1 MTIAEAIYLLSAATS
16 LVAAALLLRQY
27 RTSRTAL
34 LFWSFIGFIGLA
46 VNNVLV
52 YVDLVVV
59 PTTDLALA
67 RAVAGAAGLVALLFG
82 LLWEPRP

>member
-1 MTIAEAIYLLSAATS
+1 MTIAEAIYVLSAVTS

-59 PTTDLALA
+59 PSIDLAPA
-67 RAVAGAAGLVALLFG
+67 RALAGAAGLVALLYG

>member
-1 MTIAEAIYLLSAATS
+1 MTIAEAIYLLCAGTS
-16 LVAAALLLRQY
+16 LLAAFLLLRRY

-34 LFWSFIGFIGLA
+34 LFWSFIGFTGLA

-59 PTTDLALA
+59 PATDLALA
-67 RAVAGAAGLVALLFG
+67 RTIVGAAALTALLYG
-82 LLWEPRP
+82 LIWETRE